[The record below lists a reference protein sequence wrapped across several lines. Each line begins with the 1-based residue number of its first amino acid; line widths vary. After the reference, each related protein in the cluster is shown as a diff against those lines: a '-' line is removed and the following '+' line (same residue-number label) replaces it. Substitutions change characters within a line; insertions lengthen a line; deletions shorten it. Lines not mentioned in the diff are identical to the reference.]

1 MRIKF
6 ISSFFISLLLLG
18 FMSTCMKDGDVPLN
32 VFAILKED
40 VTATATKASFKVY
53 YEYAFDTRHYTLK
66 RATIFFSKNK
76 DVTNALHANGSLG
89 DDNYGTYFQVELGNL
104 EANTTYYYYYEVAN
118 AVNSLNTEIESFTT
132 NDYGLPTVTTV
143 SVSNVTSVGAKFSG
157 NVSDGGDL
165 AVTERGFCCSTSTSN
180 LTIGGPH
187 VVSGSGLGSYTS
199 NVTGLS
205 ANTTY
210 YMRAYAKNSKGV
222 AYGSTKIFTTTNG
235 LPVVTT
241 NNVTNVTSTS
251 ASCGGNVTSDGGYSV
266 TARGVCWSTSSNPT
280 INNSHTNSGTGTGS
294 FNATLTGL
302 TQGTTYYVRAYAT
315 NSKCTTY
322 GTQKSFTTTST
333 STWIYYD
340 NGSYNESWG
349 LTAGGSHEWGIMFP
363 SSIMS
368 SYGGMKVSQIKAY
381 FSVTGSYTLHLY
393 QGTSSSSPSTQ
404 LLSQSISV
412 YNTGWQTFSI
422 SPVNVSTTQ
431 NLWVTISTS
440 YNSGVYPCCATAGTN
455 NPNARWSRISSGT
468 WYDFYTSNG
477 GVDLTWMIRILL
489 SPTKGEK
496 GYEVE
501 LPQVPVES
509 SKGGFIPESSRYV
522 PGIDKPASQC
532 SVRPTS
538 NH

>member
-18 FMSTCMKDGDVPLN
+18 FLSTCEKDENVPLN
-32 VFAILKED
+32 VFSITKED
-40 VTATATKASFKVY
+40 VTATAVKANFKVY
-53 YEYAFDTRHYTLK
+53 YEYAFGTRHYTLK

-76 DVTNALHANGSLG
+76 DVTNALHASGSLG
-89 DDNYGTYFQVELGNL
+89 DDNYGTYFQVNLGNL

-157 NVSDGGDL
+157 NVTDGGDL

-222 AYGSTKIFTTTNG
+222 AYGSTKTFTTTNG

-241 NNVTNVTSTS
+241 NNVTNVTSSS

-280 INNSHTNSGTGTGS
+280 VNNSHTNSGTGTGS

-315 NSKCTTY
+315 NSKGTTY

-381 FSVTGSYTLHLY
+381 FTVTGSYTLHLY
-393 QGTSSSSPSTQ
+393 QGTSSSSPTTQ
-404 LLSQSISV
+404 LLSQNITV

-422 SPVNVSTTQ
+422 SPVNVSSYQ

-489 SPTKGEK
+489 SPAKGEK

-509 SKGGFIPESSRYV
+509 SKGGLIPESSRYV
-522 PGIDKPASQC
+522 PGFDKPASQC
-532 SVRPTS
+532 SVKPTS
-538 NH
+538 NQ